1 MGKIKQDEC
10 MISVNGWP
18 MVGMDLV
25 RQKACFL
32 VLYDSM
38 NRYIRYNIY
47 LGIKIQQEK
56 CSNNA

>member
-1 MGKIKQDEC
+1 
-10 MISVNGWP
+10 

-25 RQKACFL
+25 RQKARFL